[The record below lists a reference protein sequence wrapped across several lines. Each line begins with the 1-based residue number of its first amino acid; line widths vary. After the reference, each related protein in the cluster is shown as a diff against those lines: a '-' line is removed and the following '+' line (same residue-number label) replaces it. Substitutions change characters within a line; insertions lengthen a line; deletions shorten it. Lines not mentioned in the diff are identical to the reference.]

1 MESQVSKFRDCWKI
15 AGNNGK
21 GINRKKQNGEQT
33 VKPSGASNRLT
44 GRPGERRES
53 KFGY

>member
-1 MESQVSKFRDCWKI
+1 MESQFPKFHDRWKI
-15 AGNNGK
+15 AGENDK

-33 VKPSGASNRLT
+33 VKPSGASNRST
-44 GRPGERRES
+44 DKPGERRES